1 MIKDLNKDVMYWCYV
16 DANKPTDIIFSDQ
29 AGLTIT
35 INGSKPDIKFSTQLQ
50 ELSFNKIQGKE
61 LYIERFNLNQVTI
74 RNTGHVHFLLKELNL
89 NFKDIDYTLKIQGQ
103 EVDLDE
109 AYTLLQEKNV
119 YQLLE
124 NFLLSKTKSDHYFSY
139 GQIGTMKYFCQDEEK
154 IKQFE
159 ELFINDQFSLPDDEI
174 EREKLLEFADLEEPG
189 SGLFLSENIPTKNE
203 RLAMGKKTI
212 KKHKL

>member
-1 MIKDLNKDVMYWCYV
+1 MNKDLNKDVSYWCYV
-16 DANKPTDIIFSDQ
+16 DANRPTDIIFSEQ

-35 INGSKPDIKFSTQLQ
+35 INEAKPNLKFSTQLQ
-50 ELSFNKIQGKE
+50 ELSFNKVLGKE

-74 RNTGHVHFLLKELNL
+74 RNPGHVHFLLKELNL
-89 NFKDIDYTLKIQGQ
+89 NFKDIEYTLKIQGK

-124 NFLLSKTKSDHYFSY
+124 KFLVSKTKSDHYFSY
-139 GQIGTMKYFCQDEEK
+139 GQIGTMKYFCQNEDK

-159 ELFINDQFSLPDDEI
+159 NLFVNDQFSLPDDEI
-174 EREKLLEFADLEEPG
+174 ECEKLLSFADFEEPG
-189 SGLFLSENIPTKNE
+189 SGLFLKKNIPTKNE
-203 RLAMGKKTI
+203 RLAMNKKPV
-212 KKHKL
+212 KKLRT